1 MQLGDEELC
10 ELTETVFESCVGMVL
25 SRIDDVVVPDP
36 AIFGYV
42 HITGGWEGSV
52 VVQCEDELARRL
64 AAAMFGSEP
73 GVVTPEEVSD
83 AIGEIANVTAGNV
96 KSRLGVACQLSMP
109 GHSNVVDIEA
119 AFPQSQLIRR
129 YTFEAEG
136 MPVVVGILQRGW

>member
-25 SRIDDVVVPDP
+25 DRIDDVDCPEP
-36 AIFGYV
+36 SIFGYV

-52 VVQCEDELARRL
+52 VVQCEDELARRV
-64 AAAMFGSEP
+64 AAAMFGSDI
-73 GVVTPEEVSD
+73 GTVTPQEVAD
-83 AIGEIANVTAGNV
+83 AMGEIANITAGNV
-96 KSRLGVACQLSMP
+96 KSRLTIACQLSVP
-109 GHSNVVDIEA
+109 GHSNAVDIES

-129 YTFEAEG
+129 YTFQAEG

>member
-1 MQLGDEELC
+1 
-10 ELTETVFESCVGMVL
+10 
-25 SRIDDVVVPDP
+25 
-36 AIFGYV
+36 
-42 HITGGWEGSV
+42 
-52 VVQCEDELARRL
+52 
-64 AAAMFGSEP
+64 
-73 GVVTPEEVSD
+73 
-83 AIGEIANVTAGNV
+83 V

>member
-10 ELTETVFESCVGMVL
+10 ELAETVFESCVGMIL
-25 SRIDDVVVPDP
+25 TRIDDVVVPEP

-42 HITGGWEGSV
+42 HIAGGWEGSV

-73 GVVTPEEVSD
+73 ASVTPEEVAD
-83 AIGEIANVTAGNV
+83 AMGEIANITAGNV
-96 KSRLGVACQLSMP
+96 KSRLGVPCQLSMP
-109 GHSNVVDIEA
+109 GHSNVVDIES

-136 MPVVVGILQRGW
+136 MPLVVGILQRGW

>member
-10 ELTETVFESCVGMVL
+10 ELTENVFESCVGMVL
-25 SRIDDVVVPDP
+25 ERIDDVEVPAP
-36 AIFGYV
+36 ALFAYV

-52 VVQCEDELARRL
+52 VIQCEEELGRKI
-64 AAAMFGSEP
+64 AAAMFGSDAGSVSP
-73 GVVTPEEVSD
+73 QEVID

-96 KSRLGVACQLSMP
+96 KTRLGMPCQISTP
-109 GHSNVVDIEA
+109 GHSNVIDIEA

-129 YTFEAEG
+129 YTFETEG

>member
-25 SRIDDVVVPDP
+25 ARIDDVEVPDP
-36 AIFGYV
+36 AIVGYV

-52 VVQCEDELARRL
+52 VVQCEDALARRL
-64 AAAMFGSEP
+64 AAAMFGSDAAS
-73 GVVTPEEVSD
+73 VSPEEVSD

-109 GHSNVVDIEA
+109 GHSNVLDIEA